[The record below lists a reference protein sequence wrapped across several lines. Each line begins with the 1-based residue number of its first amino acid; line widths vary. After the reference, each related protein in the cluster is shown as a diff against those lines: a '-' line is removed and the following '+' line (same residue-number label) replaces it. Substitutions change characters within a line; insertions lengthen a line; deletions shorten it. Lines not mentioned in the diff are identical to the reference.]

1 MNELEQNEFDKALTR
16 AMKRVDPPETL
27 IKFLMAAAEVEAE
40 SALPRQQRRQKWAW
54 FVPKPQ
60 RATFGWMGAAMAA
73 MLLVCVFIAQQVHVR
88 HEREQAAVQRQFE
101 EGMRVTDRALDQT
114 REKLERAGL
123 KLGD

>member
-1 MNELEQNEFDKALTR
+1 
-16 AMKRVDPPETL
+16 
-27 IKFLMAAAEVEAE
+27 
-40 SALPRQQRRQKWAW
+40 
-54 FVPKPQ
+54 
-60 RATFGWMGAAMAA
+60 MGAAMAV